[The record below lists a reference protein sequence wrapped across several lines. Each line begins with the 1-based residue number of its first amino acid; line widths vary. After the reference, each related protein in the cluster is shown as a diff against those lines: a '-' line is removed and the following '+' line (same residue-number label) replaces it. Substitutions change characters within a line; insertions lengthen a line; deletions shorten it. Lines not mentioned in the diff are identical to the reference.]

1 MKREIKVIHQPDE
14 ANPFLVIYKPH
25 GIPSA
30 PLAKD
35 ANCETDTAL
44 SQAIKLFPEIKN
56 VCGILPHEYG
66 LLHRIDND
74 ASGLILIATTQKS
87 FDAIFAA
94 QKEGNFI
101 KKYKARCD
109 NLYDNI
115 NILTGFPF
123 FLAFNAEKDTATFGT
138 KIVNESEPK
147 QFVVRSAFRPFG
159 KNGKEV
165 RPVTENSGKA
175 ALKKSGNVIYETRV
189 EISPEK
195 EKAWQADEPRQEDA
209 PISEAVCTITRGFR
223 HQVRCHLAWAGFPV
237 IGDRLYNALYR
248 GQEDNATELQFEAF
262 YLEFP
267 HPITNAQCV
276 ICE

>member
-1 MKREIKVIHQPDE
+1 MKREIKIIRQPDE
-14 ANPFLVIYKPH
+14 LNPFLVVYKPH

-44 SQAIKLFPEIKN
+44 SQAINFFPEIKN
-56 VCGILPHEYG
+56 VIGILPHEYG

-74 ASGLILIATTQKS
+74 ASGLLLIATTQKS

-94 QKEGNFI
+94 QKEGDFI
-101 KKYKARCD
+101 KKYRAIC
-109 NLYDNI
+109 
-115 NILTGFPF
+115 NILDENSYGLIGFPPKPS
-123 FLAFNAEKDTATFGT
+123 NIIQKEKLFSNSD
-138 KIVNESEPK
+138 K
-147 QFVVRSAFRPFG
+147 QFVTRSAFRAYG

-165 RPVTENSGKA
+165 RPVTESSGKA
-175 ALKKSGNVIYETRV
+175 ALKKSGNVIYETHV
-189 EISPEK
+189 EILAKK
-195 EKAWQADEPRQEDA
+195 EKRCQAGETLQEDA

-237 IGDRLYNALYR
+237 IGDKIYNALYR
-248 GQEDNATELQFEAF
+248 GQKDNATELQFEAF

-276 ICE
+276 ICR